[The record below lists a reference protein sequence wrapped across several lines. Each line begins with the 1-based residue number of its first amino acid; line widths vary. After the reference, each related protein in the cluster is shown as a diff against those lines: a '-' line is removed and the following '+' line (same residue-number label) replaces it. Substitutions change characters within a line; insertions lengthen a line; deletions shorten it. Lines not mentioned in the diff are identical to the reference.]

1 MPTSLLVMPPINNT
15 TNIEA
20 KELLY
25 TSINKPL
32 AESGY
37 YVFSPLLV
45 MDILKNESGYD
56 SELFIDAP
64 LGKFKEVFGADAVV
78 FPIIETWAKQGFG
91 IRTKLHYIIKSTKT
105 NNILFDRT
113 CDLYLDLSSSSS
125 NDNNNSLLSVALDI
139 AASAINTALTEHIE
153 AARKANAYI
162 FAEMPRGR
170 YHADFM
176 KDQAFSVHSK
186 DIKVTV
192 K

>member
-1 MPTSLLVMPPINNT
+1 MLVMPPINNT

-32 AESGY
+32 AEAGY

-45 MDILKNESGYD
+45 MDVLKNESGYD

-91 IRTKLHYIIKSTKT
+91 IRTKLHYIIKSTTT
-105 NNILFDRT
+105 NHILFDRT

-125 NDNNNSLLSVALDI
+125 NKNNSLLSVALDL

-162 FAEMPRGR
+162 FSEMPRGR

-176 KDQAFSVHSK
+176 KDQEITVHSK
-186 DIKVTV
+186 DIHVTV
-192 K
+192 N